1 MMVFVVLHVS
11 ALYFRED
18 SMFELTRHIF
28 VHVVMKWDFQMFLK
42 VVKGVLSFPMCFFFV
57 HTQCGKEVFSQPSIV
72 QILPLR
78 KMRKTCDFPHRY
90 TSII

>member
-42 VVKGVLSFPMCFFFV
+42 VVKGVLSFPMCFFLSIHSV
-57 HTQCGKEVFSQPSIV
+57 AKKCLVNRQLCKFSH
-72 QILPLR
+72 LE
-78 KMRKTCDFPHRY
+78 K
-90 TSII
+90 